1 MASEISSKI
10 PSKISSKIS
19 SEMSSEMSSKIPSKI
34 SSMSSETSSKS
45 SLICTCN
52 WVCPIR
58 GCKTLCQKTAKSIN
72 DGNNDLNIQLYKDMH
87 DNIGNIFVAVHLW
100 GFYVKPECC
109 PYMDNKCYVL
119 HIALHH
125 NEHGCKLE
133 NSTGKTCLFRC
144 QGCNKHITP
153 TQSFKR
159 HAENHSRTSSSSL
172 QQEIERLRKRVEQLE
187 AKN

>member
-52 WVCPIR
+52 W
-58 GCKTLCQKTAKSIN
+58 
-72 DGNNDLNIQLYKDMH
+72 
-87 DNIGNIFVAVHLW
+87 

-144 QGCNKHITP
+144 QGCNKHIAP

-187 AKN
+187 

>member
-87 DNIGNIFVAVHLW
+87 DNIGNIFVAGRFGV
-100 GFYVKPECC
+100 GY
-109 PYMDNKCYVL
+109 
-119 HIALHH
+119 A
-125 NEHGCKLE
+125 
-133 NSTGKTCLFRC
+133 
-144 QGCNKHITP
+144 Q
-153 TQSFKR
+153 
-159 HAENHSRTSSSSL
+159 
-172 QQEIERLRKRVEQLE
+172 
-187 AKN
+187 